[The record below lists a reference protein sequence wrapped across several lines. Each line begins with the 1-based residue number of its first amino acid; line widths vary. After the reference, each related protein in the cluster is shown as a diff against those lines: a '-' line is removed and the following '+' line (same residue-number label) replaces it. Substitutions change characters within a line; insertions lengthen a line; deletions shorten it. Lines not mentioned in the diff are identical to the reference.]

1 MTRDVTE
8 TDTITVSV
16 PIALRKRG
24 GRKTVNAPARLPTII
39 SGKPSGDEAL
49 IKALAR
55 AFRWRTLIETGV
67 HSTVA
72 EIAAAEKVN
81 PSYASRILRL
91 SLLDPLIVEAILDR
105 QHLAGLNFCRL
116 MQPFPAS
123 WERQQYEIA
132 ETGDERPD
140 IMECRDATSASLM
153 LRSS

>member
-24 GRKTVNAPARLPTII
+24 GRKTVGAPARLPTLI
-39 SGKPSGDEAL
+39 SGNPSGDDAL

-91 SLLDPLIVEAILDR
+91 SLLAPEIVEEILDSR
-105 QHLAGLNFCRL
+105 HPAGITLDRL
-116 MQPFPAS
+116 MRPFPVAWEQQRSAFS
-123 WERQQYEIA
+123 WLP
-132 ETGDERPD
+132 G
-140 IMECRDATSASLM
+140 
-153 LRSS
+153 